1 MPAARPVAS
10 EEHETLGIATAI
22 FDEKFVQPLNWR
34 YERGWPVRLSLYF
47 VTEFTTITCGSL
59 EGQLWCWAASSAA
72 EAITATSRSYAYS
85 TASRARLVWFRV
97 PSASC
102 TTWTSLSTA
111 YRTACAKS
119 LSSAMNESPT
129 RMWIDMQFGQVPS
142 SPPLF
147 ASAVESRASPVPW
160 PYWTSSNGSL
170 SSSRKYQP
178 TTSST
183 KPFESS
189 STPSLNAISTSCGSS
204 SGRPSA
210 TAPSPSAGAGST
222 RESQA

>member
-10 EEHETLGIATAI
+10 EEQLTLGIATAI

-34 YERGWPVRLSLYF
+34 YERGSAVSDSLYF
-47 VTEFTTITCGSL
+47 VTEFTTIVCGSF

-72 EAITATSRSYAYS
+72 DAITATSCSYAYS
-85 TASRARLVWFRV
+85 TAARPRLVWFSV

-102 TTWTSLSTA
+102 TTFTSLSTA

-119 LSSAMNESPT
+119 LSSAMKESPT
-129 RMWIDMQFGQVPS
+129 RMWIDMQLGQVPS
-142 SPPLF
+142 SPPLS

-170 SSSRKYQP
+170 SSSRKSQP
-178 TTSST
+178 TTSSA
-183 KPFESS
+183 KPLPSS
-189 STPSLNAISTSCGSS
+189 STPSVKAISTSCGSS
-204 SGRPSA
+204 IGLPFSTG
-210 TAPSPSAGAGST
+210 PSPSGGSGST
-222 RESQA
+222 RG